1 MSSQSLKTYIVQKSN
16 GCQLSLFHSALWC
29 CNAASNWDCS
39 PRQTHALPHNVN
51 RHFGIRS
58 CCAKT
63 NACGILKTFLSVSVA
78 ALKTTQNVFLYH
90 GHCTLQAKPCLNSA
104 PHSTC
109 PVGILKGFS
118 HTHKNPNN
126 GVLTKE
132 YGYHKCGVLKN
143 EQQINTGDMR
153 LSQPLHVKAS
163 RVTQP
168 TKQRPSSMNG
178 NFKKCKSDGHTKKL
192 GNWPSYLLLMI
203 RKCKLNS
210 ILL

>member
-1 MSSQSLKTYIVQKSN
+1 M
-16 GCQLSLFHSALWC
+16 
-29 CNAASNWDCS
+29 
-39 PRQTHALPHNVN
+39 
-51 RHFGIRS
+51 
-58 CCAKT
+58 
-63 NACGILKTFLSVSVA
+63 
-78 ALKTTQNVFLYH
+78 FLYH

-109 PVGILKGFS
+109 PVGILKDFS

-163 RVTQP
+163 RVTHKATAIQHEWKLE
-168 TKQRPSSMNG
+168 TSKNANRMDTQKTWQLAFLSITHDQEVQIEFYIAIEHNIIYNIYIFLWNFCNLNQNMK
-178 NFKKCKSDGHTKKL
+178 FKKIMGWMRADESHRHCL
-192 GNWPSYLLLMI
+192 
-203 RKCKLNS
+203 RKPEQMAESFQTNPCW
-210 ILL
+210 

>member
-1 MSSQSLKTYIVQKSN
+1 MLCQNQCLWDFENLSICFCGCLKNNPERVFIPWPLYAAGQAVSEFCSSLH
-16 GCQLSLFHSALWC
+16 LSGW
-29 CNAASNWDCS
+29 
-39 PRQTHALPHNVN
+39 
-51 RHFGIRS
+51 HFEGLL
-58 CCAKT
+58 T
-63 NACGILKTFLSVSVA
+63 
-78 ALKTTQNVFLYH
+78 
-90 GHCTLQAKPCLNSA
+90 
-104 PHSTC
+104 
-109 PVGILKGFS
+109 